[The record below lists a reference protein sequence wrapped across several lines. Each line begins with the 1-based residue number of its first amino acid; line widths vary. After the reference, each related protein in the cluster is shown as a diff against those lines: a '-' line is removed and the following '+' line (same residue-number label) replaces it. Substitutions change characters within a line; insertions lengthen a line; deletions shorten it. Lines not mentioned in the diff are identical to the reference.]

1 MTAAAKTQPAAAA
14 AQTERYIKIGE
25 DGALLAGD
33 AAEWVAVLDTRT
45 NLMWAVEVLKRQTW
59 KKALKAPEKLAIAG
73 FKDWR
78 LPNVEELFCLADRT
92 RCDPAIDKDFFPDT
106 PSSWFWSFTPWAS
119 SPAGGAWCV
128 DFSYGISDCYGQ
140 GSECCVRA
148 VRSGQ

>member
-1 MTAAAKTQPAAAA
+1 MKNEKQ
-14 AQTERYIKIGE
+14 QERYIKIGE

-33 AAEWVAVLDTRT
+33 ATEWVAVLDTRT

-59 KKALKAPEKLAIAG
+59 KKALKAPKKLAIAG

-106 PSSWFWSFTPWAS
+106 PSSWFWSSTPWAS
-119 SPAGGAWCV
+119 SPAGCAWYV
-128 DFSYGISDCYGQ
+128 SFYGGNSLCLDQYDEGF
-140 GSECCVRA
+140 VRA